1 MCNWRYLRHM
11 FNLVIVLIATFGFAL
26 VLIYFIAAHD
36 RSMKKRNDLT
46 TASQTGDQEL
56 PDFRLFVKF
65 CTDLCEYLKLEIREI
80 THPIDNEVVIT
91 AQNTNPITRVE
102 YLVVG
107 FLARSDQEIERVR
120 ITEVSEQIVS
130 ERLSKGILI
139 TTGLFPDAVKNL
151 PELAPLEFIDGKK
164 IAELKS
170 KMVL

>member
-1 MCNWRYLRHM
+1 M

-102 YLVVG
+102 YLVAG
-107 FLARSDQEIERVR
+107 FLLPRHSVLEINRVMELSD
-120 ITEVSEQIVS
+120 QIVS
-130 ERLSKGILI
+130 ERLSKGII
-139 TTGLFPDAVKNL
+139 VTTGRIDREAALRL
-151 PELAPLEFIDGKK
+151 PELAPIEFIDGERLEKM
-164 IAELKS
+164 LKD
-170 KMVL
+170 KEIFT